1 MLGIEVFLLR
11 SHSRA
16 VVNTQDT
23 KTMQEY
29 VIKQSKSLEAKN
41 KVFNSKTDIKI
52 YRMIGCYVQP

>member
-11 SHSRA
+11 SHNQA
-16 VVNTQDT
+16 VVNTPDT

-41 KVFNSKTDIKI
+41 KVFNSKTGIKI